1 MPEAETPLTLIIL
14 LSTCIGLLLILVAMA
29 LRISGRLVKLEKS
42 LSQTRNRSSSPSE
55 PAPAA
60 PSAAE
65 TSPGGAF
72 EAFLDEDP
80 ARRSLSKSEQ
90 FAAYRQW
97 RQEKGL
103 NWSNS

>member
-1 MPEAETPLTLIIL
+1 MPAAETPLTLVVL
-14 LSTCIGLLLILVAMA
+14 LYSCLGLLIVLLALVFRM
-29 LRISGRLVKLEKS
+29 SGKLARLESLVSQNKS
-42 LSQTRNRSSSPSE
+42 RPASPE
-55 PAPAA
+55 TVATA

-80 ARRSLSKSEQ
+80 SRRELTKSEQ

-97 RQEKGL
+97 RHEKGL